1 MTLSLKRRL
10 MFKVLSFLNHSAEKR
25 SDLKVCPY
33 SLTFGYNA
41 QGKLGVVSKMGK
53 TPQQQYKYYF
63 LTKYDTCN

>member
-25 SDLKVCPY
+25 RDLKVCPY

-41 QGKLGVVSKMGK
+41 QGKLGVVSIRWEKHHNNN
-53 TPQQQYKYYF
+53 TNV
-63 LTKYDTCN
+63 TS